1 MEDILLNKLKIYS
14 DKDKYELVF
23 NINKKRLTKIFDY
36 TKAVVIDKNVWKLYK
51 NELDIN
57 QDKLIFVDPVEKKKR
72 TKPSFRNL

>member
-57 QDKLIFVDPVEKKKR
+57 QDKLIFVDPVEKKKNQA
-72 TKPSFRNL
+72 KL